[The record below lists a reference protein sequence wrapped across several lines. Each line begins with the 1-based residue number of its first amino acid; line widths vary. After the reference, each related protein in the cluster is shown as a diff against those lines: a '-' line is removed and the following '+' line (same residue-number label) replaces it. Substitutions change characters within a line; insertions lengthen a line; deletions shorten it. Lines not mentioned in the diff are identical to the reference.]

1 MRKIPRTQVAV
12 MLALRDG
19 RVHAYDIKLWLA
31 PALGHSSVYAALAR
45 AEANGYVV
53 AEWEAP
59 DARPPGSG
67 PRRKY
72 FELTDLGR
80 SALAEAEAAAAAES
94 VRATRSPRV
103 PRPRT
108 ST

>member
-1 MRKIPRTQVAV
+1 MRKIPRTQLAV

-19 RVHAYDIKLWLA
+19 RVHAYDIKLRLA

-53 AEWEAP
+53 AEWEPP

-72 FELTDLGR
+72 FEMTDLGR
-80 SALAEAEAAAAAES
+80 SALAEAAVAAES